1 MTSSRDIRSEKGFSL
16 VEMMV
21 SVSLFAIIMLVAV
34 GALLALVD
42 ANRKARTLESV
53 MNNLNISLDSMVR
66 AARMGTHYNCN
77 GSGIP
82 GAVGADCA
90 NGDDLF
96 SFAPYG
102 SDSTQQNERA
112 VYFIQ
117 GGRIYRSLNGGT
129 NSIPITAPEI
139 SIEELTFY
147 VIGTQP
153 GDITQPKVVVVV
165 KGSAGNDEKTRT
177 TFYIQA
183 TAVQRALDI

>member
-82 GAVGADCA
+82 GAAGADCA